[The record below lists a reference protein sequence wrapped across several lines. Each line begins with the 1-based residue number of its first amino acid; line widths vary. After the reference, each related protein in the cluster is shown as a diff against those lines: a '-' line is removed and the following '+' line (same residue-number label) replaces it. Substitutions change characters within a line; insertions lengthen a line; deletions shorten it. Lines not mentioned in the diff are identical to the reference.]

1 MDRERDRDRGRE
13 RFLVDFLFAILLWS
27 HFLLMYYIEYVSSMI
42 LQTFFLV
49 SLIGYLVLYLSG
61 RKYAETFQDQSART
75 VAPPEKPYNKEP
87 IDSLDQYELSAV
99 YQQQGSKEATK
110 QQLDQA
116 MTRYPMDWS
125 VQGQGSQYY
134 QENEEKY
141 RGSAEALRANEV
153 TGQRAS
159 DPTDMMLPDTAQQ
172 EAEERKILQTYKPEK
187 SANLLNYSVDDV
199 KTLVEKLYSKRGLI
213 PELVPSKQGQ
223 NVWEITE
230 VREKNPK
237 IVWEDDPSALAQMGE
252 RDKMIARGEETI
264 DGPYTVSDLAA
275 GLDPFFQKGSSARDG
290 RFNYNQWTPGL
301 ERMFAPTHPVKQWM

>member
-1 MDRERDRDRGRE
+1 
-13 RFLVDFLFAILLWS
+13 
-27 HFLLMYYIEYVSSMI
+27 MI

-75 VAPPEKPYNKEP
+75 VTPPEKPYNKEP

-125 VQGQGSQYY
+125 VQGQSSQYY

-172 EAEERKILQTYKPEK
+172 EAEERKILQTYVPEK

-264 DGPYTVSDLAA
+264 DVPYTVSDLAA

-301 ERMFAPTHPVKQWM
+301 ERMFAPTHPVKQWN